1 MSTKYELYSFQKLCR
16 ELKIFILILTFFI
29 SNLSVKSQVND
40 SLSLK
45 FKNSKLIIIPQGSN
59 INEWSFEETDE
70 KTNTF
75 KKNKLQN
82 FVLSAGWLSLQTQ
95 TLPFKYETF
104 NEIPYNKLNSNV
116 QTIAY
121 YFKHFELLKKVLYF
135 SVGGGF
141 KVQRLNLGFNKTLI
155 SRDSIWFE
163 KNLEFKNNRNVIKYR
178 YWCLPISL
186 TFSNRKSPIAQI
198 EFNNHFLQNGKLD
211 VIYKEN
217 LREIT
222 KSRFFQKKYFPSVKL
237 NLFWRNFGLFAE
249 SSLISSSTIFENQYN
264 FSCGIIFCNFR

>member
-82 FVLSAGWLSLQTQ
+82 FVLSAG
-95 TLPFKYETF
+95 
-104 NEIPYNKLNSNV
+104 V
-116 QTIAY
+116 
-121 YFKHFELLKKVLYF
+121 
-135 SVGGGF
+135 
-141 KVQRLNLGFNKTLI
+141 
-155 SRDSIWFE
+155 
-163 KNLEFKNNRNVIKYR
+163 
-178 YWCLPISL
+178 
-186 TFSNRKSPIAQI
+186 
-198 EFNNHFLQNGKLD
+198 
-211 VIYKEN
+211 
-217 LREIT
+217 
-222 KSRFFQKKYFPSVKL
+222 VKL
-237 NLFWRNFGLFAE
+237 TNPNITFQ
-249 SSLISSSTIFENQYN
+249 I
-264 FSCGIIFCNFR
+264 